1 VQGMPWGGR
10 RKSIAVIREHSR
22 VNLRDRH
29 LMLSQV
35 GGDPP
40 VGYPAT
46 GVWVDEDA
54 WARVDL

>member
-1 VQGMPWGGR
+1 MPWGGR